1 MKKWWMIG
9 GLESLLPPNADK
21 ENTVSQCN
29 GIGILGGVASALWF
43 LFQYGEARNDLYIY
57 SSTVQRKVLSGVKML
72 PFSHFTGCA
81 GWLMAFFVFMIF
93 VLVVTNYASFSQGS
107 QSLYLMRRLPNGR
120 RVMAGY
126 LLRGPVWC
134 LVRSAVICGA
144 LLGAYY
150 LVWRFATPAEC
161 LPI

>member
-9 GLESLLPPNADK
+9 GLEALLPPNVDRA
-21 ENTVSQCN
+21 NAVSQCT
-29 GIGILGGVASALWF
+29 GIGILGGVASAIWF
-43 LFQYGEARNDLYIY
+43 MIQYGAARGYLYTY
-57 SSTVQRKVLSGVKML
+57 NSTLQKKVLSGVKME
-72 PFSHFTGCA
+72 PFSHFAGCA
-81 GWLMAFFVFMIF
+81 GWLMAFFVFMIL
-93 VLVVTNYASFSQGS
+93 VLMVTIYASFSQGS
-107 QSLYLMRRLPNGR
+107 RGLYLMHRLPNGR

-126 LLRGPVWC
+126 LLRGPLWC